1 MKKEHETKDE
11 ARGNKKAAA
20 LSKDQILK
28 QKKCFN
34 RKANQVNDQLF
45 SEYEFFDPQD
55 IIQVKYEML
64 RRVRKN
70 GWSIS
75 KAAKSFGFSRPSFYS
90 AWRAFEKKGMIGLLP
105 GATGPK
111 SPHKLTYNVLNY
123 LLQQINQDKPQAPSP
138 SAMVKMIKKKFGF
151 KVHIRTIQ
159 RALKKKGEKKR

>member
-1 MKKEHETKDE
+1 MKSNNNSDN
-11 ARGNKKAAA
+11 NKKAAA
-20 LSKDQILK
+20 LSKAQILK

-34 RKANQVNDQLF
+34 KKANQLDDPLF

-64 RRVRKN
+64 RRVKKDR
-70 GWSIS
+70 WTIS

-90 AWRAFEKKGMIGLLP
+90 SRRAFEEKGMQGLLP
-105 GATGPK
+105 GTTGPK
-111 SPHKLTYNVLNY
+111 SPHKLTDEVLNY
-123 LLQQINQDKPQAPSP
+123 ISEQIKKDNPPAP

-151 KVHIRTIQ
+151 KIHVRTIQ

>member
-1 MKKEHETKDE
+1 MDETNKMKKKAHE
-11 ARGNKKAAA
+11 NKKAAA
-20 LSKDQILK
+20 LNKDQILK

-34 RKANQVNDQLF
+34 RKAHQVDDQLF

-64 RRVRKN
+64 RRVKKN

-75 KAAKSFGFSRPSFYS
+75 KAAKGFGFSRPSFYS
-90 AWRAFEKKGMIGLLP
+90 AWRAFEKKGMLGLLP

-111 SPHKLTYNVLNY
+111 SPHKLTDNVLNY
-123 LLQQINQDKPQAPSP
+123 LLQQINQDKQAPSL

-159 RALKKKGEKKR
+159 RALKKKGEKKG